1 MKKLLAFAVV
11 AFTAMSVE
19 ATLTLKEVRTASNNV
34 IAVYF
39 MSNTVNVSEVTTTA
53 SQWTVNGQAVTAINK
68 YVMQSNGTGC
78 EHHIYLTVPTLVSGT
93 TYSIQTPNGNTT
105 MVFDDHKIFCESI
118 KTNQSAYSALCKSN
132 YANFAIWLGD
142 GGSKQISDALPTYE
156 VFETFT
162 NKVVATGTLTQVNTT
177 ATADA
182 TSGDFVYRINLSAV
196 PQGGPYKIAV
206 KGYGCSYPFGV
217 GGDFSRRLAYTIMRG
232 QYYQRCGCPIHAP
245 YGWDIR
251 TNPCHTLIYNTN
263 SPDAENLPANTP
275 TGNEPTLF
283 VVGGYHD
290 AGDTDRRNYHIE
302 NPVVNLMIYEAFPEM
317 FTDGQ
322 FDIPDKFDAKYNILG
337 NGNGVP
343 DIIDEAEWG
352 TLVWEKLQKSDGSI
366 YYGTNCNGYADAAP
380 YDVADHKVYG
390 TMAADDKG
398 PAVAAGLFLHL
409 ARLLK
414 PYNAARADTLAQESL
429 LSYNYIKGKTWADPE
444 KLYYYIQKYLY
455 DGDTAA
461 HTQVKSLASTVDS
474 YKNNAFAVPGYS
486 INNSAFDNPGYIISY
501 MVEKTRPTDS
511 TVVARFTTA
520 IKGAADANIAQLNA
534 HAYPVGNSSGGWGHN
549 VQQGI
554 FSCAS
559 LLYWRFSKD
568 QTYFDAAA
576 SLLNYVLG
584 VNPIGISYVT
594 GLGFHSVLDPHDRQ
608 SWYTRSQAKW
618 GIPVPGILVFGPGGG
633 TANTT
638 FPAIGTLPAERRY
651 ADSHNDIQENEFTIF
666 ETMTHYGLYAV
677 LANGGKWDSTK
688 DPFASQ
694 QTISVK
700 PAAKTYAAIAQ
711 LPTVG
716 IQAGML
722 KITLTLATKE
732 RVRGALYCLDGR
744 RLMTFDLGT
753 LQSGRHVY
761 SVPLTANALP
771 AANSGV
777 VVCKIK
783 NGNAETA
790 KRVTA
795 IKL

>member
-1 MKKLLAFAVV
+1 MKRLTVLL
-11 AFTAMSVE
+11 SVLCFSFSVN
-19 ATLTLKEVRTASNNV
+19 AALTLKEVRTASNNV

-39 MSNTVNVSEVTTTA
+39 MSTTVNVSEVSTTA
-53 SQWTVNGQAVTAINK
+53 SQWTVNGQAVSAINK

-78 EHHIYLTVPTLVSGT
+78 EHHIYLTVPTLVNGT
-93 TYSIQTPNGNTT
+93 TYAIHTPIKDTSI
-105 MVFDDHKIFCESI
+105 VFDDHKIFCESI

-142 GGSKQISDALPTYE
+142 GGIKQISDALPTYE

-162 NKVVATGTLTQVNTT
+162 NKVVATGTLTQVN
-177 ATADA
+177 AAADA

-196 PQGGPYKIAV
+196 PEGGPYKIAV
-206 KGYGCSYPFGV
+206 KGYGCSYPLGV

-290 AGDTDRRNYHIE
+290 AGDTDRRHYHIE

-366 YYGTNCNGYADAAP
+366 YYGTNCTGYADAAP
-380 YDVADHKVYG
+380 YDIADKKLYG
-390 TMAADDKG
+390 TMAANDMG

-414 PYNAARADTLAQESL
+414 PYNAARADKLAQESL
-429 LSYNYIKGKTWADPE
+429 LSYNYMSGRTWANPE

-461 HTQVKSLASTVDS
+461 HTQVKSLASTVDN
-474 YKNNAFAVPGYS
+474 YKSNAFQVPGYS

-501 MVEKTRPTDS
+501 MVEKTRPTDP

-520 IKGAADANIAQLNA
+520 LKGAADANIAQLNA

-554 FSCAS
+554 YSCAS

-638 FPAIGTLPAERRY
+638 FPAIATLPAERRY

-694 QTISVK
+694 QV
-700 PAAKTYAAIAQ
+700 A
-711 LPTVG
+711 VG
-716 IQAGML
+716 
-722 KITLTLATKE
+722 KDLTLPVAVVSAPMISMNGRTLKVSFALSTTQ
-732 RVRGALYCLDGR
+732 RVRGAVYYMDGK
-744 RLMTFDLGT
+744 RLMNFDAGTFG
-753 LQSGRHVY
+753 SGSHEY
-761 SVPLTANALP
+761 SLPLTSGALK
-771 AANSGV
+771 ALGKGV
-777 VVCKIK
+777 LVCKIST
-783 NGNAETA
+783 NNAETA
-790 KRVTA
+790 KLVCMV
-795 IKL
+795 K

>member
-1 MKKLLAFAVV
+1 MKKLFAFAVI

-19 ATLTLKEVRTASNNV
+19 ATLTLTEVRTASNNV

-53 SQWTVNGQAVTAINK
+53 SQWTVNGQAVSAINK
-68 YVMQSNGTGC
+68 YCMQSNGTAC

-132 YANFAIWLGD
+132 YANFAMWLGD
-142 GGSKQISDALPTYE
+142 GGSKQISGTLPTYE

-162 NKVVATGTLTQVNTT
+162 NKVVATGTLTQVTT
-177 ATADA
+177 AADA
-182 TSGDFVYRINLSAV
+182 TSGDFVYKIDLSKV
-196 PQGGPYKIAV
+196 PEGGPYKIAV

-263 SPDAENLPANTP
+263 SPDAETIANP
-275 TGNEPTLF
+275 TGTEPTMF

-337 NGNGVP
+337 KGNGVP

-352 TLVWEKLQKSDGSI
+352 TLIWEYLQKSDGSI
-366 YYGTNCNGYADAAP
+366 YYGTNCSGYSTGAP
-380 YDVADHKVYG
+380 YDVADANKKYG

-414 PYNAARADTLAQESL
+414 PYNAARADKLAQEAQ
-429 LSYNYIKGKTWADPE
+429 LSFTYMSGRTWANPE

-461 HTQVKSLASTVDS
+461 HAQVKSLASTVDN
-474 YKNNAFAVPGYS
+474 YKSNAFAVPGYS

-501 MVEKTRPTDS
+501 MVEKTRPTDP

-534 HAYPVGNSSGGWGHN
+534 HAYPVGTSSGGWGHN

-559 LLYWRFSKD
+559 LMYWRFSKD

-618 GIPVPGILVFGPGGG
+618 GLPVPGILVFGPGGG

-638 FPAIGTLPAERRY
+638 FPAIGTLPAERRW

-694 QTISVK
+694 QVAVSPEAYR
-700 PAAKTYAAIAQ
+700 PAMLVPSAI
-711 LPTVG
+711 
-716 IQAGML
+716 
-722 KITLTLATKE
+722 
-732 RVRGALYCLDGR
+732 VRSDGR
-744 RLMTFDLGT
+744 ILKVSLTVATTGGVSGDLFSCSGKRLVHFDMGVLEKGAHDFSYPLDNYLSSKLSTGAFICT
-753 LQSGRHVY
+753 LKC
-761 SVPLTANALP
+761 N
-771 AANSGV
+771 GV
-777 VVCKIK
+777 KSSKMVSIIK
-783 NGNAETA
+783 M
-790 KRVTA
+790 
-795 IKL
+795 

>member
-1 MKKLLAFAVV
+1 MKRMFMFSLVLCVSLS
-11 AFTAMSVE
+11 TY
-19 ATLTLKEVRTASNNV
+19 ATVTLKEVRTASDNV

-39 MSNTVNVSEVTTTA
+39 MSTTVNVSEISTTA
-53 SQWTVNGQAVTAINK
+53 SEWTVNGQAVSAINK

-78 EHHIYLTVPTLVSGT
+78 EHHIYLTVPTLVNGT
-93 TYSIQTPNGNTT
+93 TYAIHTPIKDTSI
-105 MVFDDHKIFCESI
+105 VFDDHKIFCESI
-118 KTNQSAYSALCKSN
+118 KTNQSAYSAKCKSN
-132 YANFAIWLGD
+132 YANLAIWLGD
-142 GGSKQISDALPTYE
+142 GGSKQISEALPTYD

-162 NKVVATGTLTQVNTT
+162 NKVVATGTLTQVNT
-177 ATADA
+177 AADA

-196 PQGGPYKIAV
+196 PEGGPYKIAV

-290 AGDTDRRNYHIE
+290 AGDTDRRHYHIE

-352 TLVWEKLQKSDGSI
+352 TLVWENLQKSDGSI
-366 YYGTNCNGYADAAP
+366 YYGTNCTGYADAAP
-380 YDVADHKVYG
+380 YDIADKKLYG
-390 TMAADDKG
+390 TMAANDMG
-398 PAVAAGLFLHL
+398 PSVAAGLFLHL

-414 PYNAARADTLAQESL
+414 PYNAARADKLAQESL
-429 LSYNYIKGKTWADPE
+429 LSYNYMSGRTWANPE

-474 YKNNAFAVPGYS
+474 YKSNAFQVPGYS

-501 MVEKTRPTDS
+501 MVEKTRPTDP

-520 IKGAADANIAQLNA
+520 LKGAADANIAQLNA

-554 FSCAS
+554 YSCAS

-638 FPAIGTLPAERRY
+638 FPAITTLPAERRY
-651 ADSHNDIQENEFTIF
+651 GDSHNDIQENEFTIF

-694 QTISVK
+694 QVAVGRDFTRPLAIVSAPMIS
-700 PAAKTYAAIAQ
+700 TDGR
-711 LPTVG
+711 L
-716 IQAGML
+716 L
-722 KITLTLATKE
+722 KVSFTLATSQ
-732 RVRGALYCLDGR
+732 RVRGAVYCMDGK
-744 RLMTFDLGT
+744 RLMNFDAGAFGPG
-753 LQSGRHVY
+753 SHEY
-761 SVPLTANALP
+761 SLPLTTGALR
-771 AANSGV
+771 AAGRGV
-777 VVCKIK
+777 LVCKVTS
-783 NGNAETA
+783 GGAETA
-790 KRVTA
+790 KMLCMV
-795 IKL
+795 K

>member
-1 MKKLLAFAVV
+1 MKRLTVLL
-11 AFTAMSVE
+11 SVLCFSFSVN
-19 ATLTLKEVRTASNNV
+19 AALTLKEVRTASNNV

-39 MSNTVNVSEVTTTA
+39 MSTTVNVSEVSTTA
-53 SQWTVNGQAVTAINK
+53 SQWTVNGQAVSAINK

-78 EHHIYLTVPTLVSGT
+78 EHHIYLTVPTLVNGT
-93 TYSIQTPNGNTT
+93 TYAIHTPIKDTSI
-105 MVFDDHKIFCESI
+105 VFDDHKIFCESI

-142 GGSKQISDALPTYE
+142 GGIKQISDALPTYE

-162 NKVVATGTLTQVNTT
+162 NKVVATGTLTQVN
-177 ATADA
+177 AAADA
-182 TSGDFVYRINLSAV
+182 TSGDFVYRINLSSV
-196 PQGGPYKIAV
+196 PEGGPYKIAV
-206 KGYGCSYPFGV
+206 KGYGCSYPLGV

-290 AGDTDRRNYHIE
+290 AGDTDRRHYHIE

-366 YYGTNCNGYADAAP
+366 YYGTNCTGYADAAP
-380 YDVADHKVYG
+380 YDIADKKLYG
-390 TMAADDKG
+390 TMAANDMG

-414 PYNAARADTLAQESL
+414 PYNAARADKLAQESL
-429 LSYNYIKGKTWADPE
+429 LSYNYMSGRTWANPE

-474 YKNNAFAVPGYS
+474 YKSNAFQVPGYS

-501 MVEKTRPTDS
+501 MVEKTRPTDP

-520 IKGAADANIAQLNA
+520 LKGAADANIAQLNA

-554 FSCAS
+554 YSCAS

-638 FPAIGTLPAERRY
+638 FPAITTLPAERRY
-651 ADSHNDIQENEFTIF
+651 GDSHNDIQENEFTIF

-694 QTISVK
+694 QVAVGPDLTRHLAIVSAPAISMNGR
-700 PAAKTYAAIAQ
+700 T
-711 LPTVG
+711 
-716 IQAGML
+716 L
-722 KITLTLATKE
+722 KVSLTLATTE
-732 RVRGALYCLDGR
+732 RVRGAVFLMDGR
-744 RLMTFDLGT
+744 RLMNFDLGKIGPG
-753 LQSGRHVY
+753 SHAF
-761 SVPLTANALP
+761 SVPLEAGAVQ
-771 AANSGV
+771 ASGV
-777 VVCKIK
+777 NLLVCKITS
-783 NGNAETA
+783 GNTETA
-790 KRVTA
+790 KLVCMV
-795 IKL
+795 K

>member
-1 MKKLLAFAVV
+1 MKRWGMIL
-11 AFTAMSVE
+11 SVLCFSLSVN
-19 ATLTLKEVRTASNNV
+19 AALTLQEVRTASNNI

-39 MSNTVNVSEVTTTA
+39 MSNTVNVSEVNTTA
-53 SQWTVNGQAVTAINK
+53 SQWTVNGQAVSTINK
-68 YVMQSNGTGC
+68 YVMQSNGTGA
-78 EHHIYLTVPTLVSGT
+78 EHHIYLTVPTLVNGT

-142 GGSKQISDALPTYE
+142 GGVNQISGTLPTYE

-162 NKVVATGTLTQVNTT
+162 NKVVATGTLTQVNT
-177 ATADA
+177 AADA

-196 PQGGPYKIAV
+196 PEGGPYKIAV

-251 TNPCHTLIYNTN
+251 TDPCHTLIYNTD

-290 AGDTDRRNYHIE
+290 AGDTDRRHYHIE

-380 YDVADHKVYG
+380 YDIADHKVYG
-390 TMAADDKG
+390 TMAANDMG

-461 HTQVKSLASTVDS
+461 HALVKSLASTVDN
-474 YKNNAFAVPGYS
+474 YKSNAFQVPGYS
-486 INNSAFDNPGYIISY
+486 INNSAFDNPGYIVSY
-501 MVEKTRPTDS
+501 MVEKTRPTDP

-554 FSCAS
+554 YSCAS

-638 FPAIGTLPAERRY
+638 FPAITTLPAERMY

-694 QTISVK
+694 QVAVGKDLTRPVAIVSAAMIS
-700 PAAKTYAAIAQ
+700 TDGR
-711 LPTVG
+711 T
-716 IQAGML
+716 L
-722 KITLTLATKE
+722 KVSLTLTTTELVK
-732 RVRGALYCLDGR
+732 GAVFLLDGR
-744 RLMTFDLGT
+744 RLMNFDLGKIGPG
-753 LQSGRHVY
+753 SHAF
-761 SVPLTANALP
+761 SVPLEAGAVP
-771 AANSGV
+771 ASGV
-777 VVCKIK
+777 NLLVCKITS
-783 NGNAETA
+783 GNTQNA
-790 KRVTA
+790 KMVCMV
-795 IKL
+795 K